1 MSDSAK
7 SYKSLSDSK
16 LAQLVKKGDNNAFN
30 EISMRYIS
38 IIRFIARR
46 FSAQGYEQKD
56 FVQEGLL
63 GLLYSCKTY
72 DENGASTFKN
82 YMSVVVERRFIS
94 IIRKSNSM
102 KAVPDS
108 AIIQIDDLKDG
119 VEDLTQNPEELVIYR
134 DYLDAVL
141 KKLKSLLSKNEYDVL
156 MLYGNGLSYKEIA
169 KKLSITEKS
178 ADNALQRAR
187 RKISSIENMS

>member
-1 MSDSAK
+1 MSDCAK
-7 SYKSLSDSK
+7 SYNSLSDNK
-16 LAQLVKKGDNNAFN
+16 LAQLVKNGDDNAFN
-30 EISMRYIS
+30 ELSMRYIS

-46 FSAQGYEQKD
+46 FSAQGYELND

-72 DENGASTFKN
+72 DENGASSFKS
-82 YMSVVVERRFIS
+82 YMSLIVERRFIS
-94 IIRKSNSM
+94 IIRKSNAQ

-108 AIIQIDDLKDG
+108 AIIKIDDLTDEI
-119 VEDLTQNPEELVIYR
+119 EDFTQNPEDLIVYK
-134 DYLDAVL
+134 DYLDAVF
-141 KKLKSLLSKNEYDVL
+141 KKLESLLSKSEYEIL

-169 KKLSITEKS
+169 KRLSISEKS

-187 RKISSIENMS
+187 RKICSIKDMS